1 MRQEKAQAVCD
12 AGGAVAEL
20 DEARRGRT
28 RLEGDREVAGV
39 RLLERENSGDD
50 RCEAICQVSR
60 NGLRMRENDLSEDT
74 DGAVDCANVGCAL
87 PCPGLR

>member
-1 MRQEKAQAVCD
+1 MRQEKAEAVCD
-12 AGGAVAEL
+12 ARGAVTEL
-20 DEARRGRT
+20 DKVGGGGT
-28 RLEGDREVAGV
+28 RIEGGREVAGFGV
-39 RLLERENSGDD
+39 LEGENSGDD

-60 NGLRMRENDLSEDT
+60 NGLRMREDDLSEDA